1 MEKIKVL
8 FVCVHNAARSQMAEA
23 LLRHLAPDQFE
34 VDSAGLDPTTLNPLA
49 VAAMD
54 EIGIDISHKQTKD
67 VFDVYVSGELYNYVI
82 AVCDLER
89 AQKCPIFPGNAERI
103 DWSFEDP
110 AGFEGTWEDRL
121 EATRRVRDG
130 IKAKIEQWVAELT
143 DKAAASQ
150 QTRQHCTKR
159 KLQ

>member
-23 LLRHLAPDQFE
+23 ILKHLAPDRFE
-34 VDSAGLDPTTLNPLA
+34 VNSAGLDPTTLNPLA

-54 EIGIDISHKQTKD
+54 EIGIDISHKQTKN
-67 VFDVYVSGELYNYVI
+67 VFDIYVGGELYNYVI
-82 AVCDLER
+82 ALCDLGR
-89 AQKCPIFPGNAERI
+89 AQKCPIFPGNAVRI

-110 AGFEGTWEDRL
+110 AGFKGTWEQRL
-121 EATRRVRDG
+121 DATRRVRDS
-130 IKAKIEQWVAELT
+130 IKMRIEQWVAELT
-143 DKAAASQ
+143 ASAAASQ

-159 KLQ
+159 KRQ